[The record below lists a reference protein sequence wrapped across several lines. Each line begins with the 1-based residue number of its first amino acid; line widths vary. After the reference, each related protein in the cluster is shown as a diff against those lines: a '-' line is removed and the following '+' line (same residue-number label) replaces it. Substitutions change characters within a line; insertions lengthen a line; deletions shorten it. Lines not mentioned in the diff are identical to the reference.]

1 MSELT
6 TLQSTIKHTFKDQEL
21 LLRALTHRSHGAAH
35 NERLEFLGD
44 AVLGLIIGSALYEK
58 FPQATEG
65 QLSRMRSNLVRKQT
79 LAAVAHEL
87 MLGQHLIMGQGER
100 QPSGVIRD
108 AMLVDAFEA
117 VIGAI
122 MLDGGFEVANRFV
135 LAQFSER
142 LAGLS
147 LKNIRKDAKSRLQEH
162 LQGLGKPLPEYH
174 LLSSIGAPPQEEF
187 EVECCVLSLPAS
199 VRAKGNTRQQAEQE
213 AAGLALDSL
222 GVGS

>member
-6 TLQSTIKHTFKDQEL
+6 RLQSKIKHTFKDQGL
-21 LLRALTHRSHGAAH
+21 LLRALTHRSHGATH

-44 AVLGLIIGSALYEK
+44 AVLGLSISSALYEK

-65 QLSRMRSNLVRKQT
+65 QLSRMRSHLVRQQT
-79 LAAVAHEL
+79 LAAVAHE
-87 MLGQHLIMGQGER
+87 MTLGQHLIMGQGER
-100 QPSGVIRD
+100 QHSGVLRD
-108 AMLVDAFEA
+108 AMLADAFEA
-117 VIGAI
+117 IIGAL
-122 MLDGGFEVANRFV
+122 MRDGGFEVANRFV

-147 LKNIRKDAKSRLQEH
+147 LKDIPKDAKSRLQEH
-162 LQGLGKPLPEYH
+162 LQGLGEPLPEYQ
-174 LLSSIGAPPQEEF
+174 LLASIGEPPQEEF
-187 EVECCVLSLPAS
+187 EVECCVLSLPTAI
-199 VRAKGNTRQQAEQE
+199 RAKGSTRRQAEQE